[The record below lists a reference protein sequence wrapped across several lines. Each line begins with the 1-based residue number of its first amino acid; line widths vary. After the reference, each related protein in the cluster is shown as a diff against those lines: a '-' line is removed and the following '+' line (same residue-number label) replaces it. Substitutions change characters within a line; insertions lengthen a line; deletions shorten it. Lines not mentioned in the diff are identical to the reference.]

1 MSTRFTSSAISELL
15 ATLALSVALTACGGS
30 SQQPPPPPM
39 PDFSLSASP
48 VSASAVIGNTTS
60 SVTVSVASHN
70 GFSGSVD
77 ITLQGLPSGVNASPG
92 SSFAVQSGGSQA
104 VTFSVS
110 GTAAIGIFQ
119 LTVSGTSGVISHSA
133 QILLTTEPIVNV
145 LTYQTGSMLYLESDS
160 GTDASRIGL
169 QTGWGGSIVE
179 VSLNGTNFVNEH
191 DTGREVQ
198 AAQYDGSAQYDGC
211 AGCTGTFGWNPVQG
225 GDKYDQGSPV
235 LAQTLTR
242 DSLYVK
248 GQGYQWNPDDK
259 GGGPGQP
266 VLGDTYVEATITAES
281 EHAFTFKVHFKVT
294 HFGTDQHADVLQEF
308 PAVYANLEYSRFARY
323 GGTKPWTNDPIS
335 FTTMPLLPNG
345 SPPLYAPE
353 QWAAYVDN
361 TDAGLAV
368 FIPGVAPYFLG
379 FTAAGDPGPTGFGTN
394 YFNAL
399 TIYSFGPNS
408 VLEGDVYVVAGDYK
422 HARQVIY
429 DLHNRLPAVDI
440 FTPLG
445 TVDSPPPNSQ
455 LAGGVD
461 VTGWAFDNVAVSKVD
476 VYVDG
481 GLAGTATY
489 GGSRPDVANDF
500 PNVPAAIGYSFSL
513 NTRQYTNGAH
523 VIEVKALDSSGN
535 LAVFPRVSVTV
546 QN

>member
-1 MSTRFTSSAISELL
+1 MGRNRFFILSFACTAVVLL
-15 ATLALSVALTACGGS
+15 VGCGGGGPS
-30 SQQPPPPPM
+30 TTPPPPV
-39 PDFSLSASP
+39 PDFSVSISP
-48 VSASAVIGNTTS
+48 YSASAVLGSTTS
-60 SVTVSVASHN
+60 TVTISISPQN
-70 GFSGSVD
+70 GFGSPVT
-77 ITLQGLPSGVNASPG
+77 ITLQGFPLGVDAMPS
-92 SSFAVQSGGSQA
+92 SSFSIDPGKSQ
-104 VTFSVS
+104 TISFSVS
-110 GTAAIGIFQ
+110 ASVITGAFPV
-119 LTVSGTSGVISHSA
+119 TVLGTSAALSHSV
-133 QILLTTEPIVNV
+133 QLMLTTEPIVSV
-145 LTYQTGSMLYLESDS
+145 RTYQSGSVLYLESTANAD
-160 GTDASRIGL
+160 TARIGL
-169 QTGWGGSIVE
+169 ETQWGGSIVE
-179 VSLNGTNFVNEH
+179 MSLNGTNFVNMH
-191 DTGREVQ
+191 DTGREIQ
-198 AAQYDGSAQYDGC
+198 AAQWDGNAQYQSG
-211 AGCTGTFGWNPVQG
+211 AFGWNPVQG

-235 LAQTLTR
+235 LAQNLNN
-242 DSLYVK
+242 DSLYIK
-248 GQGYQWNPDDK
+248 AQPYQWNPDDK

-266 VLGDTYVEATITAES
+266 VLGDTYVETTVTAET

-308 PAVYANLEYSRFARY
+308 PAVYANLEYNRFARY
-323 GGTKPWTNDPIS
+323 GGTRPWTNDPIS